1 MRSWLSV
8 ALMLV
13 LGMVQGASAQTVLHF
28 VFDDGSP
35 PFSYSTAGAQPAGLF
50 PDLVKA
56 AFGALPEYSIKI
68 STYPWARAQ
77 DMVQQGRADGF
88 LTYPSDNRKKYALF
102 TSAPLFIEDIGYLM
116 FLPTNPNAKAL
127 RSAKNFKDLQA
138 FLFLG
143 SNTSEW
149 ENDNV
154 PAYIQKEHIPKDESR
169 LNVLIQRKHG
179 DFVIIGR
186 ENAKY
191 LLVKLGYAGKVEFAK
206 VDFIPDSQV
215 PFQLGI
221 SKARPD
227 AAEIIAKLTRV
238 LATPKVK
245 AELQRIQKQYQAM
258 N

>member
-1 MRSWLSV
+1 
-8 ALMLV
+8 
-13 LGMVQGASAQTVLHF
+13 MVQ
-28 VFDDGSP
+28 
-35 PFSYSTAGAQPAGLF
+35 
-50 PDLVKA
+50 
-56 AFGALPEYSIKI
+56 
-68 STYPWARAQ
+68 R
-77 DMVQQGRADGF
+77 GRADGF
-88 LTYPSDNRKKYALF
+88 IAYPSDNRKKHALF
-102 TSAPLFIEDIGYLM
+102 ANAPLFIEDIGYLM

-127 RSAKNFKDLQA
+127 RSAKSFKDLQP

-154 PAYIQKEHIPKDESR
+154 PAYVRKESIPNDEAR
-169 LNVLIQRKHG
+169 LNVLIYRKHG

-191 LLVKLGYAGKVEFAK
+191 LLNKLGYGGKVEFAN
-206 VDFIPDSQV
+206 VDFIPESQV

-227 AAEIIAKLTRV
+227 AAEIISKLTRV

-245 AELQRIQKQYQAM
+245 AELQRIQKQYQGT